1 MMADSEAKGAE
12 FEKKA
17 DKKLSGWA
25 VFGSKY
31 DDAAELLEKA
41 ANSYKLAKSWDKAAN
56 AYIKLANCQLKL
68 ESKHEAASAYVDAA
82 NCYKKSQPQGQQS
95 FKFESTLRRILEA
108 FVFLYMVLSRSL
120 YTYPHPLLRSDE
132 VNGKKYWQLVTALHN
147 EGDGLIL
154 CG

>member
-1 MMADSEAKGAE
+1 LLCIFKPLFIVCDSGE
-12 FEKKA
+12 
-17 DKKLSGWA
+17 
-25 VFGSKY
+25 
-31 DDAAELLEKA
+31 
-41 ANSYKLAKSWDKAAN
+41 
-56 AYIKLANCQLKL
+56 QL